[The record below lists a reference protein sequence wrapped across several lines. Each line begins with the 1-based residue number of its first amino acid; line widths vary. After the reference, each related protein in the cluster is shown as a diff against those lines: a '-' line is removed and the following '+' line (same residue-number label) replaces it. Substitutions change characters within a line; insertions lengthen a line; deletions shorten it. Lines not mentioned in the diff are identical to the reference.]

1 MSAASVEGLDEQTVI
16 VCVSANLR
24 DRARVARLMSG
35 CGTLLI
41 FSDMESARRMLFD
54 AREPNPEPERP
65 SREAIPR
72 GLTVMA
78 RGRLVIDL
86 DRQRVTWAGRT
97 LPLTRTERELVA
109 TLARP
114 PLRVW
119 TYRELYECVWGSTYL
134 DDLSAIRST
143 VKRLRAKL
151 RAAGAGITLQS
162 SRGVGFYLAE
172 TAPDDGEPEPASP
185 GDESPEP
192 APPEPGSPGPDS
204 PRADSP
210 GTAEG
215 GPRNG
220 GAAAYGHRQA

>member
-1 MSAASVEGLDEQTVI
+1 MSAVSVEGLDEQTVI
-16 VCVSANLR
+16 VCVSSNLR

-54 AREPNPEPERP
+54 GRAPKPDPEPERNP
-65 SREAIPR
+65 RAAAPR
-72 GLTVMA
+72 GLTVLA

-97 LPLTRTERELVA
+97 LPLTRTERELIA
-109 TLARP
+109 ALARP

-119 TYRELYECVWGSTYL
+119 TYRELYECVWGTTYL

-172 TAPDDGEPEPASP
+172 TGPDGDEASPDPPEDGEDGPET
-185 GDESPEP
+185 G
-192 APPEPGSPGPDS
+192 
-204 PRADSP
+204 
-210 GTAEG
+210 
-215 GPRNG
+215 G
-220 GAAAYGHRQA
+220 GAAYGPPPA